1 LTPGRSVPL
10 EAETAARLMVFG
22 GEPLEGR
29 RFIYWNFVARSR
41 ERIEIAK
48 ADWVAG
54 RFTPVPGETEFIP
67 PPWRQ

>member
-1 LTPGRSVPL
+1 MTPGRSAPL
-10 EAETAARLMVFG
+10 EAETTARLMVFG

-29 RFIYWNFVARSR
+29 RFIYWNFVARRR

-48 ADWVAG
+48 ADWATG

>member
-1 LTPGRSVPL
+1 
-10 EAETAARLMVFG
+10 MVFG